1 MKTLTA
7 KNSAATFC
15 HEDETETLN
24 DNTTFAALLFFAERF
39 PHRQFNAT
47 ELSSI
52 SGISRTA
59 MSQIKNAPDTP
70 FSLGSL
76 GKCSMRRLD
85 DWLAAHP
92 GFKQN

>member
-15 HEDETETLN
+15 HEDETETHN

-39 PHRQFNAT
+39 PHRQFNVT

-52 SGISRTA
+52 SGIGRTA
-59 MSQIKNAPDTP
+59 MSQIKNALDTP
-70 FSLGSL
+70 FSL